1 MPRLNSAGPDFNTAP
16 VPAGGQH
23 DLRISSTNDLRRSG
37 REEQLAAAATSEEQR
52 TATSLRL
59 ARPLVAVAGRQGF
72 GCKDRGARVEDARFL
87 RVR

>member
-59 ARPLVAVAGRQGF
+59 ARRWSQSRAGRGRALAV
-72 GCKDRGARVEDARFL
+72 KIAEHE
-87 RVR
+87 